1 MARQKSPR
9 VDPFPGVSR
18 DQDRRRRRDY
28 LKRRYRFWLSRTI
41 DGTIKAGCFAQDARG
56 RWHLCLQVEV
66 ADNQVCGSGKIGI
79 HLGLETLA
87 TLSTGEK
94 IPNPRHFHR
103 YEAALADLV
112 KAKLRG
118 QKIATRK
125 EPRRA
130 KAIDLLAALRESAG
144 MARRKASARSGRK
157 PRRATKVK
165 AAAPRRKAS

>member
-1 MARQKSPR
+1 MLALAEHIIATKKGTF
-9 VDPFPGVSR
+9 DPSKYE
-18 DQDRRRRRDY
+18 D
-28 LKRRYRFWLSRTI
+28 
-41 DGTIKAGCFAQDARG
+41 
-56 RWHLCLQVEV
+56 
-66 ADNQVCGSGKIGI
+66 
-79 HLGLETLA
+79 
-87 TLSTGEK
+87 
-94 IPNPRHFHR
+94 R